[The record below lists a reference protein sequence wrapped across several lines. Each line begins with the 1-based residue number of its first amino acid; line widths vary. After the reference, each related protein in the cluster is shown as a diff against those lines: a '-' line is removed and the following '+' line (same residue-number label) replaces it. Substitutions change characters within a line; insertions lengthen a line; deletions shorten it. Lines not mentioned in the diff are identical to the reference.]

1 MKLLEMGI
9 LYDMYGFKILKMS
22 KRKNEK
28 VYVGLVGMAVERY
41 CSSFDT
47 IVITFNIIYPIKC

>member
-1 MKLLEMGI
+1 MGI